1 MSAAK
6 AHPYLV
12 SFGKLGLIEQDPQSG
27 RYGLGPLAMQ
37 LGLISLQ
44 QYDPVRLATRLIGE
58 LDEVELEIAA
68 AVKQLQPPSEPVE
81 GRPSTIAEAFDPNFG
96 YISKSAGNY
105 ADTTGDID
113 GPGGV
118 PTGFVDLAARN
129 FLRELPE
136 ALSAFGDLFGCL
148 AQPPGAAFGRKRRQV
163 ASVDKEVC
171 SVVLSDVLAPDKA
184 GSDAQLR

>member
-1 MSAAK
+1 MRTRALAIVAVLSNAVDAVGF
-6 AHPYLV
+6 PRV
-12 SFGKLGLIEQDPQSG
+12 SLRRASDT
-27 RYGLGPLAMQ
+27 
-37 LGLISLQ
+37 
-44 QYDPVRLATRLIGE
+44 RLASTKTAPSPEQLLELQAARARLIGE

-68 AVKQLQPPSEPVE
+68 TVKQLQPRSEPVK

-105 ADTTGDID
+105 ADTIGDID

-136 ALSAFGDLFGCL
+136 ALSAFGDLFGGL
-148 AQPPGAAFGRKRRQV
+148 AQPRCRRIGEADRLGQIGLARNV
-163 ASVDKEVC
+163 AQPTRAKM
-171 SVVLSDVLAPDKA
+171 LLHL
-184 GSDAQLR
+184 DAV